1 MCIWIPFVSTVRCF
15 ISLTVVPRWSASGR
29 LRLIYVRVCIERCYG
44 FDNEVGNFIG
54 LRHHGHVTTSQS
66 QRCREFLLSTFR
78 LQAAS
83 EVIALP
89 PLIQTRCSEIGSSRK
104 QSPRDSGTTNRGW
117 RRDTRSAWRWAG
129 SERDETRSPG
139 KL

>member
-1 MCIWIPFVSTVRCF
+1 MPYFPTVRF
-15 ISLTVVPRWSASGR
+15 LISPLVFPGCLRSGACVSS
-29 LRLIYVRVCIERCYG
+29 IMRVCIERCYG
-44 FDNEVGNFIG
+44 FDDEVGNFIG
-54 LRHHGHVTTSQS
+54 LRHHGHVTTRQS

-78 LQAAS
+78 LQTAS

-117 RRDTRSAWRWAG
+117 RRDTRSAWHSAC
-129 SERDETRSPG
+129 SEQDQARSPG
-139 KL
+139 N